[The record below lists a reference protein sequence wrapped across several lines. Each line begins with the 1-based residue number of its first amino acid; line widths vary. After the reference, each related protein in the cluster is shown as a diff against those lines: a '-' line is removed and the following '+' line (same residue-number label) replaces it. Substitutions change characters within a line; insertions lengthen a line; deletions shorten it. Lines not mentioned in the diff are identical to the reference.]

1 MPSRASTSL
10 LPMNSMI
17 LKFSHLLTCQC
28 PLGLV
33 LHCYTDDEDDEDH
46 DNNLVS
52 MPSRA
57 STSLLHDI
65 ASEVRVDK
73 ETACQCPLGLVLHC
87 YRKEIFMNKIVSSVC
102 QCPLGLVLHCY
113 ILAHISMLVRM
124 MTCVNALSG

>member
-87 YRKEIFMNKIVSSVC
+87 YHV
-102 QCPLGLVLHCY
+102 
-113 ILAHISMLVRM
+113 
-124 MTCVNALSG
+124 